1 MPKKEISLSVH
12 EAELSFDLLLRTEK
26 IFNHIRRNSG
36 VHMSHETAIKWQKNY
51 EKLIITHAE
60 FLEEVALD
68 IGKPELYND
77 SKFISLLKDKQFN
90 QN

>member
-1 MPKKEISLSVH
+1 MPKKEINLSAH

-26 IFNHIRRNSG
+26 IFNHIRKNSG
-36 VHMSHETAIKWQKNY
+36 VHMSHETAIKWQRNF
-51 EKLIITHAE
+51 EKLIIAQAE
-60 FLEEVALD
+60 FLEGVAID